1 MVISR
6 EISNQSPA
14 KDKNCL
20 QRQINFLWAY
30 YILIEDDNTQTP
42 LIEG

>member
-14 KDKNCL
+14 KNKICF

-30 YILIEDDNTQTP
+30 YILVEDENPQTP